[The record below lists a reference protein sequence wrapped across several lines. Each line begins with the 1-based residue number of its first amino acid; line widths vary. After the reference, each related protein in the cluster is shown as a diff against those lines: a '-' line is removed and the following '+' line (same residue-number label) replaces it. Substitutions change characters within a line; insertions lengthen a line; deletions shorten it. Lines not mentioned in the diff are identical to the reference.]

1 MNHQIRL
8 LSQIMTSRHNA
19 RLRAC
24 SRRGFSL
31 IEVMIASLVLMLVFI
46 SCITALQA
54 GFRMVDNARMANLA
68 DQTIQSQIESI
79 KLLHWGYIGGA
90 PDLNSSSQWY
100 FQSKQFGNRN
110 LYQATSDGGGWINF
124 LPQISSVVGN
134 VNSAHLSRVT
144 RFRMSVVDSTDP
156 TTAAV
161 RANVKRIKVE
171 MQWRG
176 LNGNQLFSR
185 EFETFY
191 AKDGASD
198 FYYTSFN

>member
-1 MNHQIRL
+1 
-8 LSQIMTSRHNA
+8 MTSRPDASSRA
-19 RLRAC
+19 R
-24 SRRGFSL
+24 SRRGYSL

-79 KLLHWGYIGGA
+79 KLLHWGYVGGT
-90 PDLNSSSQWY
+90 PPLNSSGNWY
-100 FQSKQFGNRN
+100 FQSKLFTTN
-110 LYQATSDGGGWINF
+110 LAAATTAGSGWIDF
-124 LPQISSVVGN
+124 LPEISSVVGN
-134 VNSAHLSRVT
+134 VSSAQLSRVT

-156 TTAAV
+156 TTSAA
-161 RANVKRIKVE
+161 RPDVKQITVE

>member
-1 MNHQIRL
+1 MTIRPDAD
-8 LSQIMTSRHNA
+8 SRV
-19 RLRAC
+19 R
-24 SRRGFSL
+24 SRQGFSL
-31 IEVMIASLVLMLVFI
+31 IEVMIGSLVLMLVFI

-68 DQTIQSQIESI
+68 DQTIQSQVESI
-79 KLLHWGYIGGA
+79 KLLNYSYIGGA
-90 PDLNSSSQWY
+90 PQLNSSSQWY
-100 FQSKQFGNRN
+100 FQAKQFGNRN
-110 LYQATSDGGGWINF
+110 LYQATSDAGGWIDF
-124 LPQISSVVGN
+124 LPQIRSVVGN
-134 VNSAHLSRVT
+134 VSSTQLNRVT

-156 TTAAV
+156 TTNAA
-161 RANVKRIKVE
+161 RPNVKQIKVE
-171 MQWRG
+171 LQWRG

>member
-1 MNHQIRL
+1 
-8 LSQIMTSRHNA
+8 MTSRPDASSRA
-19 RLRAC
+19 R
-24 SRRGFSL
+24 SRRGYSL
-31 IEVMIASLVLMLVFI
+31 IEVMIASLVLILVFI

-79 KLLHWGYIGGA
+79 KLLHWGYIGGT
-90 PDLNSSSQWY
+90 PQLNSSSQWF
-100 FQSKQFGNRN
+100 FQSKQFGNQN
-110 LYQATSDGGGWINF
+110 LYQATAAATPDAAGERWIDF
-124 LPQISSVVGN
+124 LPEISSVVGN
-134 VNSAHLSRVT
+134 VSSTQLSRVT
-144 RFRMSVVDSTDP
+144 RFRMSVVDSPDP
-156 TTAAV
+156 SDPDNTSLNRT
-161 RANVKRIKVE
+161 NVKRIKVE

-176 LNGNQLFSR
+176 LKGNQLFSR